1 MSSKRFE
8 MVVLD
13 MAGTTVDEKNV
24 VYKTLHGSLV
34 KGGIDASLED
44 VLAIGA
50 GQEKFQAIKD
60 VIASK
65 QQPSQAQDAEA
76 IFADFQQSL
85 DQAYAQLEVAPIAG
99 VEEVLAW
106 WKSKG
111 ITIVLN
117 TGYSKSVATG
127 LLEKLGWHKGEQ
139 YDDLVTASD
148 VQRGRPFPDMIQLAA
163 KAFGHQDCSGIV
175 KAGDSAIDI
184 EEGQNAGCGFTIGVL
199 SGAQTKE
206 QIAAANPDRILPS
219 LAAILE
225 DDELKALFG

>member
-13 MAGTTVDEKNV
+13 MAGTTVDEQNV
-24 VYKTLHGSLV
+24 VYKTLHSSLV
-34 KGGIDASLED
+34 KGGVDASLED

-60 VIASK
+60 VIAQK
-65 QQPSQAQDAEA
+65 QPSKTEQAEA
-76 IFADFQQSL
+76 IFTDFQQSL
-85 DQAYAQLEVAPIAG
+85 DQAYAELDVTPIAG
-99 VEEVLAW
+99 VEEVMAW

-111 ITIVLN
+111 ITVVLN

-127 LLEKLGWHKGEQ
+127 LLEKLGWHKGEH

-163 KAFGHQDCSGIV
+163 KAFGHRDCSGIV

-199 SGAQTKE
+199 SGAQTRE

-225 DDELKALFG
+225 DDDLKALFA